1 MASINNV
8 FLLAGTP
15 FKQYT
20 KTVPSKIAG
29 TRLDPMA
36 NEMRPIEFVLDSS
49 PDGFDPDIEVLA
61 VYTEKEELYVMQA
74 NRALFSLGMLK
85 EYSGEA
91 EVEKTIDYTNFMTDE
106 EVRAIAVI
114 RSVNT
119 LREKLSTVS
128 SYFTVTRILR
138 AAEEAGVKKANQD
151 VIRAR
156 QAELAP

>member
-1 MASINNV
+1 
-8 FLLAGTP
+8 
-15 FKQYT
+15 
-20 KTVPSKIAG
+20 
-29 TRLDPMA
+29 
-36 NEMRPIEFVLDSS
+36 
-49 PDGFDPDIEVLA
+49 
-61 VYTEKEELYVMQA
+61 MQA